1 MTRFSKIILA
11 AALGG
16 TAIAGTAYAAQDQ
29 STTPA
34 TSPTGMHRHHR
45 GHGDMFAKLDANHDG
60 VITRDEAIAAA
71 DARFAKDDTNGDGK
85 ITKDEIE
92 AKHAA
97 MRAKWQQRRAAQ
109 GGDSAQSPDGA
120 PQPGPRGRRGD
131 RHGHRGDMMQRLDTN
146 SDGVVIKAEAEAAA
160 TARFDKL
167 DTNHDGKIDH
177 AEIAAAKQQMQARMS
192 AMRAKWQA
200 RRAAQGQDQAQ
211 PTPTDQP
218 ADQ

>member
-1 MTRFSKIILA
+1 MTPFSKIILA

-45 GHGDMFAKLDANHDG
+45 GDMFAKLDANHDD

-109 GGDSAQSPDGA
+109 GADTAQSPDGA
-120 PQPGPRGRRGD
+120 PQPGPHGRRGD

-146 SDGVVIKAEAEAAA
+146 SDGVVTKAEAEAAA

-167 DTNHDGKIDH
+167 DTNHDGRIDQ

-200 RRAAQGQDQAQ
+200 RHAAQGQDQTQ